1 MELACNRCYL
11 AFEVPE
17 IAQKLRKGEEI
28 CTKYVKILL
37 GCREGKDTESSAMQ
51 IMLKYLNFNI

>member
-17 IAQKLRKGEEI
+17 IAQKLRKREEI
-28 CTKYVKILL
+28 CTKYVKNTLGGVEKAKILKPVQ
-37 GCREGKDTESSAMQ
+37 CR
-51 IMLKYLNFNI
+51 